1 MANLV
6 PTIATNGFNSVKRDI
21 ARSNQLGKDQFLK
34 MLITQLKYQ
43 DPMKPQSNE
52 SFIAQLAQF
61 SALEAQQ
68 NQQQTLQGGQA
79 FSLLGKRVEK
89 IDSQTQA
96 ITQGTVIGVKA
107 VSGKYTLLLDQA
119 QNNSVVKSD
128 VLLAFNAVGK
138 SFDQYKQALFTP
150 DSLTTAN
157 LAWNPNINSE
167 NAFANALGYADAT
180 QLPTALQG
188 LYGKAYPI
196 EIAIGDVSYV
206 YN

>member
-21 ARSNQLGKDQFLK
+21 AQNNQLGKDQFLK

-79 FSLLGKRVEK
+79 FTLLGKRVVK
-89 IDSQTQA
+89 IDPQTLA
-96 ITQGTVIGVKA
+96 VTQGIVSGVKA
-107 VSGKYTLLLDQA
+107 TSGKYTLLLDQT
-119 QNNSVVKSD
+119 QNNTVVKSD
-128 VLLAFNAVGK
+128 VLLAFNVAGK
-138 SFDQYKQALFTP
+138 SFDQYKQTLFTS
-150 DSLTTAN
+150 DSISTATLT
-157 LAWNPNINSE
+157 WSPSIKSE
-167 NAFANALGYADAT
+167 SDFAKAMGYTDST
-180 QLPTALQG
+180 QLPSSLQG
-188 LYGKAYPI
+188 LYGKPYPV
-196 EIAIGDVSYV
+196 EVAISDVNYV